1 MTCSSATP
9 KLSMAPGTRG
19 SGGTLP
25 SQGRPSR
32 RRACDGEA
40 ARVIEADGLCV
51 CPGFIDVHAHGDFTP
66 FDKTVVDYKLRQG
79 ITTEVNGNCGFSAAP
94 VHPSTVGLVRKY
106 VEGFIA
112 PEQGVPWNWQKLR
125 RIP

>member
-1 MTCSSATP
+1 MYDLLIATP
-9 KLSMAPGTRG
+9 KLSTAPRNPWFRDVAV
-19 SGGTLP
+19 SGAAIAGV
-25 SQGRPSR
+25 GRVT
-32 RRACDGEA
+32 DEA
-40 ARVIEADGLCV
+40 ARVIETNGLCV
-51 CPGFIDVHAHGDFTP
+51 CPGFIDVHARRFHAVRQNRGGLQATP
-66 FDKTVVDYKLRQG
+66 G

-112 PEQGVPWNWQKLR
+112 PERGALELAKLR